1 MSAVGRPP
9 KPTIL
14 KLLEGNPGKRPLNLA
29 DGVNPEVAV
38 PSVPKHLS
46 VTAVKEW
53 KRITP
58 ELATLGLIAR
68 VDLAALAMYCQAYGR
83 MVELELAMK
92 RRIEARVADGADYY
106 DAVAAVMEDS
116 TPSGYRQQSVQ
127 AQLLRSLREEVNRYL
142 ALFGLSPSARAR
154 VTPSMNQPQLPGID
168 APAAGAGWDRFRS
181 A

>member
-1 MSAVGRPP
+1 MGARGPSPLP
-9 KPTIL
+9 KVVHL
-14 KLLEGNPGKRPLNLA
+14 MNGNPGKRPLNLA

-58 ELATLGLIAR
+58 ELAALGLIAK
-68 VDLAALAMYCQAYGR
+68 VDLAALAMYCQTYGR

-92 RRIEARVADGADYY
+92 RRVEARVAAGEDYY
-106 DAVAAVMEDS
+106 DAVAAAMEDS

-154 VTPSMNQPQLPGID
+154 VTPSMNQPQLPGME
-168 APAAGAGWDRFRS
+168 PAAGGGWDRFR
-181 A
+181 AG